1 MNRIDSKTGAALL
14 ERLNETATANA
25 EHAGITEHAEVTGN
39 AEHAEGHNDLW
50 ITFGVFRVLSYFRV
64 FRVLRVD
71 LKEKRQ
77 LKIFNAADRLT
88 LVYLIFSTTLIV
100 VCQRNIPRWAT
111 LLPIHLGLILMIS
124 GLAYAR
130 ERSVLVLSLL
140 SQWYPTLL
148 FIFFFEE
155 IGLIVHAIF
164 PGWFD
169 EYLIKADYAM
179 FGAHPTVWI
188 EQFSNYWLNEYMQL
202 VYTSYFLLTIG
213 LGAYLWYRNRGGRNR
228 GVHNRRV
235 RDRGVR
241 NRREDFAEFIA
252 STCAAYYLCYV
263 IFVLFPV
270 ESPYHTLRH
279 LQQVELAGGPFT
291 AFINLIEKHGRV
303 HGGAF
308 PSAHVAG
315 SMVALI
321 SAWRFARRAGYWL
334 TPLVL
339 SVCVAT
345 VYGRYHYVS
354 DVFAG
359 ILVAVIGCWLGG
371 KITSMKTERIEI

>member
-1 MNRIDSKTGAALL
+1 MDRTDSQATIASKFPLPTHLQGLSRWLAQSKRLL
-14 ERLNETATANA
+14 ET
-25 EHAGITEHAEVTGN
+25 
-39 AEHAEGHNDLW
+39 
-50 ITFGVFRVLSYFRV
+50 
-64 FRVLRVD
+64 
-71 LKEKRQ
+71 
-77 LKIFNAADRLT
+77 FNAADRLT
-88 LVYLIFSTTLIV
+88 LAYLIFSTTLII

-111 LLPIHLGLILMIS
+111 LLPIHLGLIVMIS

-130 ERSVLVLSLL
+130 ERSVPVLSPL

-155 IGLIVHAIF
+155 IGLIVHSIF

-202 VYTSYFLLTIG
+202 VYTSYYLLTIG
-213 LGAYLWYRNRGGRNR
+213 LGAYLWFRNGGVRNRGI
-228 GVHNRRV
+228 
-235 RDRGVR
+235 RD
-241 NRREDFAEFIA
+241 RREDFAEFIT

-263 IFVLFPV
+263 IFVLFPI
-270 ESPYHTLRH
+270 ESPHHTLRH

-315 SMVALI
+315 SVVVLI
-321 SAWRFARRAGYWL
+321 SAWRFAPRAGDCL

-339 SVCVAT
+339 SICVAT
-345 VYGRYHYVS
+345 VYGRYHYVM

-359 ILVAVIGCWLGG
+359 ILMAVIGCWMGAKLRS
-371 KITSMKTERIEI
+371 KKTERIES

>member
-1 MNRIDSKTGAALL
+1 MDRTDSQATISSKFPFATHLQGLPRWLAQSG
-14 ERLNETATANA
+14 RLMET
-25 EHAGITEHAEVTGN
+25 
-39 AEHAEGHNDLW
+39 
-50 ITFGVFRVLSYFRV
+50 
-64 FRVLRVD
+64 
-71 LKEKRQ
+71 
-77 LKIFNAADRLT
+77 FNAADRLT
-88 LVYLIFSTTLIV
+88 LAYLIFSTTLIV
-100 VCQRNIPRWAT
+100 VCQQNIPRWAT
-111 LLPIHLGLILMIS
+111 LLPIHLGLIVMIP

-130 ERSVLVLSLL
+130 VRSVPVLSPL

-213 LGAYLWYRNRGGRNR
+213 LGAYLWI
-228 GVHNRRV
+228 
-235 RDRGVR
+235 RD
-241 NRREDFAEFIA
+241 RREDFAEFIA

-263 IFVLFPV
+263 IFVFFPI
-270 ESPYHTLRH
+270 ESPHHTLRH

-291 AFINLIEKHGRV
+291 AFINSIEKHGRV

-315 SMVALI
+315 SVVVLI

-334 TPLVL
+334 TPLAL
-339 SVCVAT
+339 SICVAT
-345 VYGRYHYVS
+345 VYGRYHYVM

-359 ILVAVIGCWLGG
+359 ILMALIGCRLGA
-371 KITSMKTERIEI
+371 KLRSSN